1 MGAYAPASILTPE
14 LLATATARILEPV
27 IQAMNKEGHPYTGVL
42 YAGLMLTKNGPEVVE
57 FNVRFGDPETQV
69 ILPLLETDLVEVI
82 SAVLAGNLA
91 GVSLSW
97 RQGAA
102 ACVVLASGGYPG
114 SYKTGQEITGLEE
127 AAGLEDLLVFHA
139 GTERK
144 EGAWRTSG
152 GRVLNL
158 VGVGATLPEALD
170 KAYRGAELIRFPVAI
185 TAGISAGG
193 NSSVCKGVHSDARG
207 LFLGLPG
214 KPTRASTN
222 IFLSD
227 PPVARKDFILL
238 QRSLKQA
245 DNA

>member
-1 MGAYAPASILTPE
+1 RKDPLVIKADGLAAGKGVILPSSVAEAEAAIDQLMEEKIYGDAGNRVVIEERLSGEEVSLLTVTDGKTILPLLAAQDHKRIGEGDQGPNTGGMGAYAPASILTPE

-144 EGAWRTSG
+144 EGAWRTS
-152 GRVLNL
+152 
-158 VGVGATLPEALD
+158 
-170 KAYRGAELIRFPVAI
+170 
-185 TAGISAGG
+185 
-193 NSSVCKGVHSDARG
+193 
-207 LFLGLPG
+207 
-214 KPTRASTN
+214 
-222 IFLSD
+222 
-227 PPVARKDFILL
+227 
-238 QRSLKQA
+238 
-245 DNA
+245 